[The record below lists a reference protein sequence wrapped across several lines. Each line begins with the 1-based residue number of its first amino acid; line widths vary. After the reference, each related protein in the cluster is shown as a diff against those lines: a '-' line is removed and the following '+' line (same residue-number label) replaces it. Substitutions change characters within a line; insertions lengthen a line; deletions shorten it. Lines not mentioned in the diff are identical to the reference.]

1 MVNAFVIVWR
11 ESLEAMLVIGILSAW
26 VNGRGGGGARTALW
40 SGVLAGL
47 ALAVALAALM
57 QGTLGILPD
66 EGQEIFQTLLIVFAA
81 LLMTH
86 MVLWMRRHARGLRRE
101 MESALDNAAAR
112 QGAWG
117 IAAVAALAVA
127 REGAETVIFLQGMAS
142 GAGWGALL
150 PSALAGFA
158 LAGVTAW
165 AAARGLRLLPQHQ
178 VLRASANLLL
188 LFAAGMLVLGSDRL
202 ISLKWLPPGPDPLWD
217 TSAWLDDGAGA
228 GKWLADLFGYR
239 ARPAT
244 ANVVV
249 FFGFWLLMAVQ
260 HGWPAR
266 AVPKSAIPLHAE

>member
-26 VNGRGGGGARTALW
+26 VNGRGGAARPALW
-40 SGVLAGL
+40 GGVLAGIGL
-47 ALAVALAALM
+47 ALALAALL
-57 QGTLGILPD
+57 QGALGLLSDAGQDIL
-66 EGQEIFQTLLIVFAA
+66 QTLLIVLAG
-81 LLMTH
+81 LLMAH

-101 MESALDNAAAR
+101 MESALDSAAAR

-178 VLRASANLLL
+178 VLRASAHLLL
-188 LFAAGMLVLGSDRL
+188 LFAGGMLVLGSDRL
-202 ISLKWLPPGPDPLWD
+202 ISLEWLPPGPDPLWD

-228 GKWLADLFGYR
+228 GKWLADLLGYR

-244 ANVVV
+244 ANVLV
-249 FFGFWLLMAVQ
+249 FVGFWLLMALQ
-260 HGWPAR
+260 PWWLRKAP
-266 AVPKSAIPLHAE
+266 SATAPVRHTA

>member
-1 MVNAFVIVWR
+1 MANAFVIVWR

-26 VNGRGGGGARTALW
+26 VNDRGGARTALW
-40 SGVLAGL
+40 GGVLAGL
-47 ALAVALAALM
+47 ALALALAALM
-57 QGTLGILPD
+57 QGALGILPD
-66 EGQEIFQTLLIVFAA
+66 EGQEIFQALLIVFAA
-81 LLMTH
+81 LLMAH
-86 MVLWMRRHARGLRRE
+86 MVLWMRRHARGLRRQ

-117 IAAVAALAVA
+117 IGAVAALAVA

-142 GAGWGALL
+142 GASWGALL

-202 ISLKWLPPGPDPLWD
+202 ISLEWLPPGPDPLWD
-217 TSAWLDDGAGA
+217 TSAWLDDGGGA

-244 ANVVV
+244 TNVLV

-266 AVPKSAIPLHAE
+266 AAPQSATPLRAQ